1 MKIFMLLLRNKKLLG
16 GLGFILLVLI
26 ILRGGAILKLSMNT
40 RILII
45 IVLLFVGILYLQ
57 IRAIQARRGA
67 AMLEQ
72 SIQAQADQQ
81 KLGMRPEKREEI
93 DSLKSELT
101 AAIESL
107 KKTKLGRGRSGT
119 SALYALPWYMFIGPP
134 AAGKTT
140 AIINSGLEFPYG
152 SDIKGVGGTRNCDWF
167 FSNSAILL
175 DTAGRYTTEEDDRE
189 EWQAF
194 LDILKKYR
202 KRRPINGVLVGV
214 AITDLIGASA
224 EDIEWHAKNIRRRI
238 EELVQK
244 LGVRFPVY
252 LVFTKCDL
260 LQGFVELYENMSR
273 KEREQIW
280 GSTFS
285 REQRAQDPR
294 ELFNREFEVLLRALY
309 DFRLKRLSGPTKS
322 DLRSQLYIFPME
334 FASVKDNLGHF
345 ISLLFQPNPYQENP
359 FFRGFYFTSG
369 TQEGVPIDL
378 VIQSL
383 ARQFDLPAGML
394 SEPEIEKKSYFIKKL
409 FTDVIIPDQNMS
421 MQTSGAAVRRNLV
434 RIGTVA
440 ISALALGLFII
451 GVMQGFIRSRVELSG
466 VKNSAALMERVR
478 WDSSAA
484 LVSNFT
490 YLDRLRE
497 QLARLMEHEDG
508 PPVARLGMY
517 RGNTVLPPAR
527 ELYYDRFRF
536 FAERVLY
543 RGLLQKLMDYGTGA
557 SYPPGKVKDYLR
569 AYLLISSEIARLEED
584 PSYREFLKQH
594 FLVIL
599 DEAYAPP
606 AVPEDKYVELRP
618 LMERQV
624 EFYVQNLGKEGIPGY
639 ESDSR
644 LIRQVRNAILM
655 HERDSVESVYAELK
669 YDPRAA
675 QYSYITLSN
684 AVGDRRDDLVTSS
697 ARVAGIFTKE
707 GYEEFF
713 EKAVYERLNR
723 MGREDWVMGEVGPQT
738 GAEQQNTEEL
748 AREIK
753 RLYFREYAEQWWEF
767 LRAVE
772 FKPYDN
778 LMKATNALKTFG
790 DSDESPMVKLVEMVS
805 VQTQFV
811 PLAGEAGGILDKSRE
826 KIGDFLETGEGT
838 SAYDRQL
845 MRELTLAF
853 QDIHDLSPRPGEGA
867 SEALAGILGQYI
879 SVSSLLESM
888 LDDPETKAKDFA
900 AKVLSDGTG
909 ELPLAVTTIRLN
921 LSKLDSP
928 ARRAMFEQPLI
939 QVWQAL
945 LDEAQKE
952 LNSLWADKVY
962 EEYQNKLGD
971 YYPFNREGRDATIA
985 DVEAFFKPEGGIL
998 WGFIDEDLAP
1008 FVNRDDWTAMTC
1020 EDRGIRLSPQTLE
1033 ALQKAESI
1041 RKDLFEQG
1049 GFPINFRMQPD
1060 GYTSVSGSVPF
1071 VIKIELSV
1079 DGVQQSYEMGH
1090 KSFQEFFWP
1099 RQEGSPGARLQI
1111 LMREKRA
1118 EPPAKE
1124 FLGAWGFY
1132 RLLEEAEIELEAS
1145 SSTMYKISWQFSH
1158 SQYKLNVVY
1167 RLQARS
1173 VANPFKNLG
1182 EFFRFHCPSRLD

>member
-1 MKIFMLLLRNKKLLG
+1 MKIMMLLLKNKKILG
-16 GLGFILLVLI
+16 GLGFILLILL
-26 ILRGGAILKLSMNT
+26 ILRGGAILRMSMNT
-40 RILII
+40 RLLII
-45 IVLLFVGILYLQ
+45 IILLFVGVLYLQ

-67 AMLEQ
+67 TMLEQ

-81 KLGMRPEKREEI
+81 KMGMRPEKREEI
-93 DSLKSELT
+93 DSLKTELS
-101 AAIESL
+101 AAIETL
-107 KKTKLGRGRSGT
+107 KKTKLGGGRSGT

-214 AITDLIGASA
+214 ALTDLVGASSD
-224 EDIEWHAKNIRRRI
+224 DIEFHAKNIRHRI

-273 KEREQIW
+273 REREQIW

-285 REQRAQDPR
+285 REQRTQDPR
-294 ELFNREFEVLLRALY
+294 ELFNQEFEVLLRSLY

-322 DLRSQLYIFPME
+322 ELRNKLYIFPME
-334 FASVKDNLGHF
+334 FASIKDSLGYF
-345 ISLLFQPNPYQENP
+345 ISMLFQPNPYQENP

-378 VIQSL
+378 VIQSV
-383 ARQFDLPAGML
+383 ARQFDLPASML

-434 RIGTVA
+434 RIGAVA
-440 ISALALGLFII
+440 ISALALGLFVL

-466 VKNSAALMERVR
+466 IKSSSALMENVR
-478 WDSSAA
+478 WDSSAS

-497 QLARLMEHEDG
+497 QMVRLMEHEDG
-508 PPVARLGMY
+508 PPVTRLGMY

-527 ELYYDRFRF
+527 ELYYDRFKF
-536 FAERVLY
+536 FAERILY
-543 RGLLQKLMDYGTGA
+543 RGLLQKLVDYGTGA
-557 SYPPGKVKDYLR
+557 SYPQGKVKDYLR

-594 FLVIL
+594 FLAIL
-599 DEAYAPP
+599 DETYAPP
-606 AVPEDKYVELRP
+606 AVPESKYVELRP

-624 EFYVQNLGKEGIPGY
+624 EFYVANLGKEGVPGY

-644 LIRQVRNAILM
+644 LINQVRNAILM
-655 HERDSVESVYAELK
+655 NERDSIESVYAELK
-669 YDPRAA
+669 FDPRAA
-675 QYSYITLSN
+675 QYSYITLTN
-684 AVGDRRDDLVTSS
+684 ALGDRHDDLVTST
-697 ARVAGIFTKE
+697 ARVAGIFTKD

-723 MGREDWVMGEVGPQT
+723 LGREDWVMGEIGPQT
-738 GAEQQNTEEL
+738 GAEQQNIEEL

-772 FKPYDN
+772 FKPFDN
-778 LMKATNALKTFG
+778 LLKATNALKAFG
-790 DSDESPMVKLVEMVS
+790 DQDESPMVKLIETVS
-805 VQTQFV
+805 AQTQFV
-811 PLAGEAGGILDKSRE
+811 AMAGEAGGILDKSKE
-826 KIGDFLETGEGT
+826 TIGNLLQEEEGA
-838 SAYDRQL
+838 SVYDQQL
-845 MRELTLAF
+845 MSELTLAF
-853 QDIHDLSPRPGEGA
+853 QDIHALSPAPGEGA
-867 SEALAGILGQYI
+867 SEALSGILGQYI
-879 SVSSLLESM
+879 AVSSLLESM
-888 LDDPETKAKDFA
+888 LDDPETKSKEYA
-900 AKVLSDGTG
+900 AKVLMDGSG
-909 ELPLAVTTIRLN
+909 ELPLAVTAIRLN
-921 LSKLDSP
+921 LSKLDSD

-939 QVWQAL
+939 QVWQSL
-945 LDEAQKE
+945 LVDAQKE
-952 LNSLWADKVY
+952 LNSLWAAKVY
-962 EEYQNKLGD
+962 EEYQNKLES

-985 DVEAFFKPEGGIL
+985 DVEAFFKPDVGIL
-998 WGFIDEDLAP
+998 WGFIEEDLAP
-1008 FVNRDDWTAMTC
+1008 FINRDDWTSMTW
-1020 EDRGIRLSPQTLE
+1020 EDKGIELSAAALE
-1033 ALQKAESI
+1033 ALVKAETI
-1041 RKDLFEQG
+1041 REDLFDQG

-1060 GYTSVSGSVPF
+1060 GYTTVSGSVPF
-1071 VIKIELSV
+1071 VIKIEMSV
-1079 DGVQQSYEMGH
+1079 DGTQQSYEMGH
-1090 KSFQEFFWP
+1090 KQFQEFFWP
-1099 RQEGSPGARLQI
+1099 RQDGSPGARLQI
-1111 LMREKRA
+1111 LMREKRV

-1124 FLGAWGFY
+1124 YLGAWGFF
-1132 RLLEEAEIELEAS
+1132 RLLEEAEITPEAS
-1145 SSTMYKISWQFSH
+1145 SSTAYRASWEFSH
-1158 SQYKLNVVY
+1158 SQYKLKVVY

-1173 VANPFKNLG
+1173 VANPFKNLR
-1182 EFFRFHCPSRLD
+1182 EFFRFVCPAQLD